1 MSKITIKS
9 EIDAKTLLAG
19 VANLKLKELEA
30 FMRELSGIVT
40 KKKAKSKKYQEAALL
55 SKHNRTILTKTKR
68 NRYADLYQKLEADTI
83 TEEERQEF
91 LSLTREEEK
100 LRNERV
106 KLLIQLSHL
115 KGVPFNQLLKNLGLK
130 PVGNV

>member
-19 VANLKLKELEA
+19 VANLKLKELEE
-30 FMRELSGIVT
+30 FMRELSGIVIR
-40 KKKAKSKKYQEAALL
+40 KKSKSKKYQEAALL
-55 SKHNRTILTKTKR
+55 NKHNQTILEKNKR
-68 NRYADLYQKLEADTI
+68 NRYAELYEKLEADSI
-83 TEEERQEF
+83 TEEERKEF
-91 LSLTREEEK
+91 LGLTKEEEA

-106 KLLIQLSHL
+106 KLLIQLSQL

-130 PVGNV
+130 PVGHA